1 MATGNLARPLESAPQ
16 DNKPDAIAH
25 PASVRGDILW
35 LYAISITVVHLL
47 ALLAFVPLFFSWTG
61 LVLAVG
67 LTPVF
72 GQSITIC
79 YHRLL
84 AHRSFKAPKWFERSW
99 VLVSLCCLQDTPAKW
114 VANHRLHHSESD
126 HQPDPHS
133 PFVSFLWS
141 HIGWLYFRNDYTRSA
156 GMLQKYAKDILQD
169 PFYMYL
175 EKSWAGPMIYMAHVV
190 LFYLVGFVTGYFMDG
205 SLYAGFIFGMSVMI
219 WGAIVRTVLVWHITW
234 SVNSLTHIFGYRT
247 YRTDEG
253 SRNNFFVTLLTFGE
267 GWHNNHHYDQTSA
280 SMWHRWWEVDMN
292 YIFIRF
298 LEKIGLA
305 RNVIMPKHVRSARR
319 KKEIQSTRRDRLSVD
334 APHST
339 EMRATRGN
347 TVKNHI
353 ENSINCGELTM
364 HQTPTET
371 RV

>member
-1 MATGNLARPLESAPQ
+1 MRPLESANPE
-16 DNKPDAIAH
+16 KERDAIAH
-25 PASVRGDILW
+25 PATVRGDILW
-35 LYAISITVVHLL
+35 LYAVSITAVHLL

-61 LVLAVG
+61 LILAVG

-84 AHRSFKAPKWFERSW
+84 AHRSFKAPKWFERAW

-175 EKSWAGPMIYMAHVV
+175 EKSWAGPMIYVAHV
-190 LFYLVGFVTGYFMDG
+190 FFYYLVGFVIGLFTEG
-205 SLYAGFIFGMSVMI
+205 SLYAAFIFGMSLMI

-234 SVNSLTHIFGYRT
+234 SVNSLTHIFGYRS

-305 RNVIMPKHVRSARR
+305 RNVIMPKHVRAAKRKQEIQATKLNRMPIDSPHSVESLARR
-319 KKEIQSTRRDRLSVD
+319 S
-334 APHST
+334 
-339 EMRATRGN
+339 N
-347 TVKNHI
+347 TVTSHI
-353 ENSINCGELTM
+353 ESNISRGDMPM

-371 RV
+371 QV